1 MQIQSTIIGGDIS
14 MEPEETKYCC
24 IHANKTNK
32 NCNCMGIIMCILT
45 GLFLATIGLI
55 LGAVFATTL
64 MANLAVLILG
74 AVILGLLTILALIYK
89 LCICAK
95 KKCC

>member
-32 NCNCMGIIMCILT
+32 NCNC
-45 GLFLATIGLI
+45 
-55 LGAVFATTL
+55 
-64 MANLAVLILG
+64 
-74 AVILGLLTILALIYK
+74 
-89 LCICAK
+89 
-95 KKCC
+95 